1 MIWVSSY
8 GLINLEIISGT
19 QTHRFVAYI
28 TTKWKI
34 KADRQTGDF
43 PGGVVIGMHLLT
55 SFENICLYLHYQLSN
70 KEKHKI

>member
-1 MIWVSSY
+1 MLSLIWK
-8 GLINLEIISGT
+8 LF
-19 QTHRFVAYI
+19 QAHRHTDLLHI
-28 TTKWKI
+28 LLLNEKS

>member
-1 MIWVSSY
+1 MIWVSNC

-28 TTKWKI
+28 TTKWKTQ
-34 KADRQTGDF
+34 ADRQTGDF
-43 PGGVVIGMHLLT
+43 PGGVGMHLLT

-70 KEKHKI
+70 KEKKNKI